1 MIYGIGTD
9 IVQIQRIER
18 LHEKYGERFVE
29 RLLLPSEADAFR
41 GQSRPGR
48 FLAMRFAAQE
58 GNATAMGTG
67 GPAAGALCAG
77 ARSQARECE
86 GLRESPPVLG
96 PSGPA
101 PGAGGARSRGLWS
114 VGET

>member
-9 IVQIQRIER
+9 VVQIQRIER

-48 FLAMRFAAQE
+48 FLAMRFAAKE
-58 GNATAMGTG
+58 AIVDRVPHLRPWRSERPSGRLRD
-67 GPAAGALCAG
+67 AG
-77 ARSQARECE
+77 QASR
-86 GLRESPPVLG
+86 RVRHRVPVL
-96 PSGPA
+96 
-101 PGAGGARSRGLWS
+101 
-114 VGET
+114 